1 VQNNFDMIETK
12 NREISTI
19 RDDYNSINTKKNQI
33 MDQLNKNTRSIEDFN
48 LMLEDSRSKKEK
60 YQRELDEK
68 TNLIDKGKASL
79 SDLDRM
85 YKEKIDNIERLKAK
99 ETELSNL
106 RDKAQDGRLKII
118 MNKKELLEID
128 PSDY

>member
-1 VQNNFDMIETK
+1 MQNNFDMIETK

-19 RDDYNSINTKKNQI
+19 RDDYNTINTKKNQI
-33 MDQLNKNTRSIEDFN
+33 MDQINQNTRSIEDFN

-106 RDKAQDGRLKII
+106 RDQTQDGRLKII
-118 MNKKELLEID
+118 MNKKELYAID
-128 PSDY
+128 PSE

>member
-1 VQNNFDMIETK
+1 MQNNFDMIETK

-106 RDKAQDGRLKII
+106 RDKAQDGRLKVI

>member
-1 VQNNFDMIETK
+1 MQNNFDMIETK

>member
-1 VQNNFDMIETK
+1 MIETK

-19 RDDYNSINTKKNQI
+19 RDDYNKINTKKNQI
-33 MDQLNKNTRSIEDFN
+33 MDQINQNTRSIEDFN

-79 SDLDRM
+79 SDLDKM

-106 RDKAQDGRLKII
+106 RDQTQDGRLKII
-118 MNKKELLEID
+118 MNKKELYAID
-128 PSDY
+128 PSE

>member
-1 VQNNFDMIETK
+1 MIETK

-106 RDKAQDGRLKII
+106 RDKAQDGRLKVI

>member
-1 VQNNFDMIETK
+1 MRT
-12 NREISTI
+12 REVK
-19 RDDYNSINTKKNQI
+19 KKNI
-33 MDQLNKNTRSIEDFN
+33 KEN
-48 LMLEDSRSKKEK
+48 LT
-60 YQRELDEK
+60 EK

-106 RDKAQDGRLKII
+106 RDQTQDGRLKII
-118 MNKKELLEID
+118 MNKKELYAID
-128 PSDY
+128 PSE